1 MTHTSLPDRAA
12 RIVDAD
18 LLKLPSFKVADIK
31 SNFPKS
37 MTFVDPSAPP
47 PKPTVTMDFDAL
59 SKRFSEMSDFVVDN
73 EEFLEGLTLADIIE
87 VFHLCKCVAN
97 CSRLLELADEYAE
110 FAMETV
116 PFDCADWLSNNP
128 YEVVNRLVALL
139 PLFKESLGELV
150 TVAYIAKTHA
160 AIDAHLSE

>member
-1 MTHTSLPDRAA
+1 MTHTSSPDSAA

-18 LLKLPSFKVADIK
+18 LLKLSSFKVADIK

-47 PKPTVTMDFDAL
+47 PEPTVTIDSDAL

-73 EEFLEGLTLADIIE
+73 EEFLKGLTLADIIE

-97 CSRLLELADEYAE
+97 CSRLLELADEYIEFVETGALNCAE
-110 FAMETV
+110 
-116 PFDCADWLSNNP
+116 WLSNDP
-128 YEVVNRLVALL
+128 YKVVNKLEALL
-139 PLFKESLGELV
+139 PLFRESLSELV
-150 TVAYIAKTHA
+150 TVAYIAKTHSV
-160 AIDAHLSE
+160 IDAHLSE

>member
-1 MTHTSLPDRAA
+1 MTHTSSSASAA

-47 PKPTVTMDFDAL
+47 PEPTVTMDFDAL
-59 SKRFSEMSDFVVDN
+59 SKRFSEMSDFVADN

-110 FAMETV
+110 FAMETA

-128 YEVVNRLVALL
+128 YEVVNKLGALL

-150 TVAYIAKTHA
+150 TVSCIAKTHA

>member
-1 MTHTSLPDRAA
+1 MTHTSSSASAA

-47 PKPTVTMDFDAL
+47 PEPTVTMDFDAL
-59 SKRFSEMSDFVVDN
+59 SKRFSEMSDFVADN

-110 FAMETV
+110 FIEIG
-116 PFDCADWLSNNP
+116 PSDCADWLSNDP
-128 YEVVNRLVALL
+128 YKVVNKLEALL
-139 PLFKESLGELV
+139 PLFRESLGELV
-150 TVAYIAKTHA
+150 TVACVAKTHA
-160 AIDAHLSE
+160 AIEAHLSE